1 MSTDVTIT
9 GNLTADPDIRFTK
22 TGKAVV
28 RLSVATSR
36 RVQDSEGKWS
46 DAETTFWSVTAWEQL
61 GENVAE
67 SLAKGDPVIV
77 VGRAFMESYEKDGE
91 KRQVLKVNATNVGP
105 DLRKRVASVR
115 KVERSK
121 ASAGVVEDVWSTPVQ
136 DEVPPF

>member
-1 MSTDVTIT
+1 MSTQVTIC

-22 TGKAVV
+22 MGKAVV

-36 RVQDSEGKWS
+36 RVQDGDGKWS

-67 SLAKGDPVIV
+67 SLSKGDPVIV
-77 VGRAFMESYEKDGE
+77 VGRAFLESYEKDGE

-105 DLRKRVASVR
+105 DLRKRVASLR
-115 KVERSK
+115 KIDRAKVD
-121 ASAGVVEDVWSTPVQ
+121 APVEDVWSTPVQ